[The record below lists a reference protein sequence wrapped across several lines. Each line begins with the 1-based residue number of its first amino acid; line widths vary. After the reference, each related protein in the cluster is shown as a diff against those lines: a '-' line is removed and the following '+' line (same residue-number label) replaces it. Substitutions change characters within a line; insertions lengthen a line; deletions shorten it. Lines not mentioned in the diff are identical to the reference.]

1 MLDFRAPFRAP
12 TMAFFVHGKRGQKSG
27 SRVKLKPLPYMLSL
41 KLFPRCV
48 LDFESCEPGCLVTGL
63 LLGYWVVARLLGQRS
78 SIFSR
83 LSIISAVNWSLFP
96 PFFPAGVLF
105 SSENPGVDFSGHVI
119 REIFPGKV
127 CLIFES
133 GMPRCCY
140 NHTQYYYF
148 RFLASPLG
156 WVTRVVLGGELP
168 PEK

>member
-12 TMAFFVHGKRGQKSG
+12 AFFVHGKRGQKSG

-83 LSIISAVNWSLFP
+83 LSIISAVNWSFFP
-96 PFFPAGVLF
+96 PF
-105 SSENPGVDFSGHVI
+105 
-119 REIFPGKV
+119 
-127 CLIFES
+127 
-133 GMPRCCY
+133 
-140 NHTQYYYF
+140 
-148 RFLASPLG
+148 SPLG
-156 WVTRVVLGGELP
+156 YFFPRKIPG
-168 PEK
+168 